1 MREEIVCFKLPD
13 TVLPFY
19 VSLAGTSY
27 CDGSYHIKR
36 KHSGCTVIEYVTEGT
51 GIVSDGVARERADA
65 GKIYILR
72 QGRDHDYCSD
82 ARDPW
87 VKMFLNV
94 RGELAEYLLSSYGIT
109 DDLVLDGEGME
120 HYFHR
125 MLDVAFD
132 KSLGDDEKSSIIAVI
147 FYEFVIKLSQ
157 KRRPRETVDPEMLAL
172 RRYIAEN
179 SHRIVGNRE
188 LSTVIHRCE
197 DHCVK
202 HFKKAFGKTPYDYQ
216 IDEKISSAKLILKN
230 TSLPICEIAERL
242 GYCDQHY
249 FSNLFKKK
257 CGISPSEY
265 RKLRLT

>member
-1 MREEIVCFKLPD
+1 MREDIVCFNISD
-13 TVLPFY
+13 TAQPFY

-36 KHSGCTVIEYVTEGT
+36 KHSGCTVIEYVLRGT
-51 GIVSDGVARERADA
+51 GIVSDGVMTERADA

-82 ARDPW
+82 PKAPW
-87 VKMFLNV
+87 IKMFLNL
-94 RGELAEYLLSSYGIT
+94 RGELAEHLLSSYGIT
-109 DDLVLDGEGME
+109 GDLVINGEGME
-120 HYFHR
+120 HYFR
-125 MLDVAFD
+125 EMLDVAFD
-132 KSLGDDEKSSIIAVI
+132 KALEDDEKSSMIAVT
-147 FYEFVIKLSQ
+147 FYEFVISLSK
-157 KRRPRETVDPEMLAL
+157 KRSPRESVDPEMLVL

-202 HFKKAFGKTPYDYQ
+202 HFKKAFGKTPYEYQ
-216 IDEKISSAKLILKN
+216 IDEKLSSAKLILKN
-230 TSLPICEIAERL
+230 TNLPICEIAERL

-257 CGISPSEY
+257 CGVSPSEY

>member
-1 MREEIVCFKLPD
+1 MKEDIVCFNIPD
-13 TVLPFY
+13 TAQPFY

-36 KHSGCTVIEYVTEGT
+36 KHSGCTVIEYVKEGT
-51 GIVSDGVARERADA
+51 GIVSDGVTRERADS

-82 ARDPW
+82 SHDPW
-87 VKMFLNV
+87 VKMFINV
-94 RGELAEYLLSSYGIT
+94 RGELAEHLLSSYGIT
-109 DDLVLDGEGME
+109 DELVLDGEGIE
-120 HYFHR
+120 PYFRR
-125 MLDVAFD
+125 MIDAAFD
-132 KSLGDDEKSSIIAVI
+132 KTLGDDEKSARIAVI
-147 FYEFVIKLSQ
+147 FHELVISLSQ
-157 KRRPRETVDPEMLAL
+157 KRRPREYVDPEMQAL

-179 SHRIVGNRE
+179 PHRIVGNRE
-188 LSTVIHRCE
+188 LSSVIHRCE

-202 HFKKAFGKTPYDYQ
+202 HFKKAFGKTPYEYQ

-230 TSLPICEIAERL
+230 TNLPIREIAERL
-242 GYCDQHY
+242 GYNDQHY

-257 CGISPSEY
+257 CGMSPSEY

>member
-1 MREEIVCFKLPD
+1 MREDIVCFNLPE
-13 TVLPFY
+13 TSQPFY

-36 KHSGCTVIEYVTEGT
+36 KHSKCTVIEYVKEGT
-51 GIVSDGVARERADA
+51 GIVSDGVMRERVDA

-82 ARDPW
+82 PRDPW
-87 VKMFLNV
+87 VKIFINV
-94 RGELAEYLLSSYGIT
+94 RGALAEYLLSSYGIT

-120 HYFHR
+120 CYFHR
-125 MLDVAFD
+125 MMEAAFD
-132 KSLGDDEKSSIIAVI
+132 KSLEDDEKSARIAVI
-147 FYEFVIKLSQ
+147 FHELVISLWQ
-157 KRRPRETVDPEMLAL
+157 KRKTCEHVDPEMQVL

-188 LSTVIHRCE
+188 LAAVIHRCE

-202 HFKKAFGKTPYDYQ
+202 HFKKAFGKTPYEYQ
-216 IDEKISSAKLILKN
+216 IDEKLSSAKLMLKN
-230 TSLPICEIAERL
+230 TNLPICEIAERL

-257 CGISPSEY
+257 CDMSPSQY
-265 RKLRLT
+265 RNGVR